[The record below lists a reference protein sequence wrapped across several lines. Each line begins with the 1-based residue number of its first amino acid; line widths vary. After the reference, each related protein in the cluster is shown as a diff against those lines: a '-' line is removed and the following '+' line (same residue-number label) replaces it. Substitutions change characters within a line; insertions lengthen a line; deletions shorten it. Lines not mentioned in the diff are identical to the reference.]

1 MVILEKMKNFK
12 VKKEKILNSKDF
24 VVLALLSSTYFLSVI
39 NAERFPQRGQVG
51 NKITKK
57 QSLEGVPEQ
66 GSRACNCFVPHGRRR
81 LIGILCLCGHQ
92 LHSLLTRSL
101 NVLKSTTAATCGGSF
116 SGASKPILQAN
127 IDFTQ
132 QFSKSTRHFWKYF
145 VVFPSFLLAGAKT
158 LRRLDPRAL
167 GAAGA
172 RSRGRYE
179 PRALRAEDATEPSK
193 ANIHVTEQF
202 SKSTRLCARVEIPC
216 GFSTLFF
223 SGVGELLAMFQMR
236 TMKR

>member
-24 VVLALLSSTYFLSVI
+24 VVLALLSNTFFLSVI

-132 QFSKSTRHFWKYF
+132 HFSKSTRHFWKYF
-145 VVFPSFLLAGAKT
+145 VVFPSLLLAGAKT

-172 RSRGRYE
+172 TSRGRYE
-179 PRALRAEDATEPSK
+179 PRTLPSPPK
-193 ANIHVTEQF
+193 PIFMSQNSFRNLQDFAHVW
-202 SKSTRLCARVEIPC
+202 KYLV
-216 GFSTLFF
+216 GFPLFF
-223 SGVGELLAMFQMR
+223 FQALASCWRCF
-236 TMKR
+236 KCVL

>member
-127 IDFTQ
+127 IEYSIIWRIFKNLANAATISPTSGQ
-132 QFSKSTRHFWKYF
+132 KKSKK
-145 VVFPSFLLAGAKT
+145 LLHLHHIYNSAGPHAG
-158 LRRLDPRAL
+158 RRR
-167 GAAGA
+167 
-172 RSRGRYE
+172 
-179 PRALRAEDATEPSK
+179 
-193 ANIHVTEQF
+193 
-202 SKSTRLCARVEIPC
+202 
-216 GFSTLFF
+216 
-223 SGVGELLAMFQMR
+223 
-236 TMKR
+236 

>member
-66 GSRACNCFVPHGRRR
+66 GSRACNCFVPHARRR
-81 LIGILCLCGHQ
+81 LSGILCLCGHQ

-132 QFSKSTRHFWKYF
+132 HFSKSTRHFWKYF
-145 VVFPSFLLAGAKT
+145 VVFPSLLLAGAKT

-172 RSRGRYE
+172 TSRGRY
-179 PRALRAEDATEPSK
+179 RALQSQYSCHRTVFEIYKTLRTCGNTFWLFHSFFFRRWRA
-193 ANIHVTEQF
+193 
-202 SKSTRLCARVEIPC
+202 
-216 GFSTLFF
+216 
-223 SGVGELLAMFQMR
+223 VGDVSNAYYEEV
-236 TMKR
+236 K